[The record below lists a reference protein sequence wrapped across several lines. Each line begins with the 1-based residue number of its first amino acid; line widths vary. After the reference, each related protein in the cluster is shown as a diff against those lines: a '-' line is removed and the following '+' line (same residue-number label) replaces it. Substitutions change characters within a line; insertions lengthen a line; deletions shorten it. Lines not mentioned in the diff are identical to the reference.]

1 MQLILAGEVLGSLD
15 INADNIVEMQLQG
28 APLEYAMMD
37 PTLLSLT
44 SVAMPHQAPH
54 PHAATLLY
62 DYILSK
68 EGQELLAQEKNVPVR
83 DDVELAVKT
92 LGQRMKE
99 ARAQK
104 KFVVDSPDTYS
115 PAAEEKYDRLY
126 IDTLVR
132 KR

>member
-1 MQLILAGEVLGSLD
+1 
-15 INADNIVEMQLQG
+15 
-28 APLEYAMMD
+28 
-37 PTLLSLT
+37 
-44 SVAMPHQAPH
+44 MPHQSPH

-83 DDVELAVKT
+83 EDVELAVKT

-104 KFVVDSPDTYS
+104 KFVVDSPDTYD

-126 IDTLVR
+126 IDTLVK